1 MSNARL
7 GIILLLV
14 AEKYGGLRGVLMKL
28 SNLIDPRLVLHAADV
43 GTIDGAIEMALKAIV
58 ALYPHEVDYDDVLRR
73 LNERRKLGGT
83 CLPSGIAVPHARLP
97 VFKDFIIA
105 AVVPKEPI
113 QTDEKCMDPGCSE
126 APPIRIVWLVLLA
139 QTASTL
145 YLNTLAKIVEAS
157 KDEKVMGALVGAE
170 STNRFVSILDE
181 AGYVVKKNLTV
192 TDIMS
197 KDVVSVNENA
207 TLKEVMDVIYAKKLH
222 YVPVVDGAGKLVGEL
237 GVLDLIKAGIPDY
250 AFRIG
255 SLKFLAELEP
265 MTELLQN
272 EDKILVG
279 SIMQKP
285 VPIPP
290 TTTVV
295 EAAFEMARG
304 KKRHYSVVENGRIL
318 GVVSYMDIL
327 FKVLRA

>member
-1 MSNARL
+1 
-7 GIILLLV
+7 
-14 AEKYGGLRGVLMKL
+14 MKL
-28 SNLIDPRLVLHAADV
+28 SNLLDPRLVLLDSDV
-43 GTIDGAIEMALKAIV
+43 ATIEEAIEQGLRSIV
-58 ALYPHEVDYDDVLRR
+58 SLYSHEVNYDDVLQR
-73 LNERRKLGGT
+73 LNERRRLGGT
-83 CLPSGIAVPHARLP
+83 CLPSGITVPHARLP
-97 VFKDFIIA
+97 VFKDFIIS
-105 AVVPKEPI
+105 VIVPKKPI
-113 QTDEKCMDPGCSE
+113 IADEKCMDSSCTD
-126 APPIRIVWLVLLA
+126 APPIRIVWLILLS

-157 KDEKVMGALVGAE
+157 KDDKIMAALTGAE
-170 STNRFVSILDE
+170 SSNQFVAVME
-181 AGYVVKKNLTV
+181 NAGYLVKKDLTV
-192 TDIMS
+192 ADIMS
-197 KDVVSVNENA
+197 KEVVSVKETA

-222 YVPVVDGAGKLVGEL
+222 YVPVVSESGALVGEL

-285 VPIPP
+285 MPIPP

-304 KKRHYSVVENGRIL
+304 KKRHYSVVENGRLL